1 MLTAAVP
8 GRDKLPSP
16 TLHSQLWPRKSKQ
29 VEATHKTFTS
39 CCKQPYPIFLPG
51 CCSPCA
57 FPSPLVVGQVLCCV
71 TLPKLVLPSL
81 LWLRRRKEAGGQTAL
96 QSSRLLGRRGSSGA
110 GWGRELPSVCP
121 KCHFW
126 SRASFKN
133 RDQLSWSFEKGI
145 QFSTCSHY
153 VPISP
158 EENWNYLGQCYYG
171 VSDMNYTEK
180 TILL

>member
-1 MLTAAVP
+1 MFWACRGKPCPHAGPGCELKHIPPLRGGRAVQGWSASHMLTAAVP

-16 TLHSQLWPRKSKQ
+16 TLHSQPWPRKSKQ

-39 CCKQPYPIFLPG
+39 FCKQPYPIFLPG

-57 FPSPLVVGQVLCCV
+57 FPSPLVVGQVLCCA

-96 QSSRLLGRRGSSGA
+96 QSSRLLGRHGSSGA
-110 GWGRELPSVCP
+110 GWGRGLPSVCP

-133 RDQLSWSFEKGI
+133 RDQLSWSF
-145 QFSTCSHY
+145 
-153 VPISP
+153 
-158 EENWNYLGQCYYG
+158 
-171 VSDMNYTEK
+171 
-180 TILL
+180 